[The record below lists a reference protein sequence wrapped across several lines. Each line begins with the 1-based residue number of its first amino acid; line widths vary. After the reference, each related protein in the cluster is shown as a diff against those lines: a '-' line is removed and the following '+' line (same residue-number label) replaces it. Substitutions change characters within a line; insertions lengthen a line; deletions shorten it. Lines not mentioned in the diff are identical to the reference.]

1 MEYALASTAPI
12 ALSDEHLDAVAG
24 GCMGRG
30 HHRGHPGG
38 WPRFGFG
45 DVDINITFITVENS
59 SVSAGENVVIGVA
72 PK

>member
-1 MEYALASTAPI
+1 MEYALASTTPI
-12 ALSDEHLDAVAG
+12 ALSDEHLDDVAG

-30 HHRGHPGG
+30 HHRG

-45 DVDINITFITVENS
+45 DLDINITFITVENS